1 MPQFPRDAVLSTL
14 PRPGRP
20 KPNDRFYRLIVR
32 TGLALRRLF
41 RIRVL
46 ITAHT
51 AGGGRRAA
59 GGR

>member
-14 PRPGRP
+14 PRPRRP

-46 ITAHT
+46 IHRAH
-51 AGGGRRAA
+51 GRRPAA